1 MVAADTKDAEKAYLI
16 AARTERWER
25 VKPFSSPGHD
35 DVAEGARLIHDFA
48 VALMCLSPRPGDRV
62 LDLGAGSCW
71 ASEWLRRF
79 NVRTVSLDIATDM
92 LRIGRE
98 RLGPD
103 AWIAAGDLERLPL
116 ADASVD
122 HAVCLNAFHHV
133 PDGCAAL
140 AEVHRVLRSGGRL
153 VLSEP
158 GRGHALAETSVGA
171 VAACGVQERDVLV
184 SAVVRDCVAAGFAR
198 VAIKPLVHSVP
209 WFEID
214 AERWAR
220 WERYAAERRPVRA
233 GKRAM
238 RAVAEGLGVGKQTT
252 AFEDTLGMELV
263 RIVKAATEH
272 HPIVVA
278 TKGGTSES
286 EK

>member
-1 MVAADTKDAEKAYLI
+1 MSADTKQAEKAYL
-16 AARTERWER
+16 AQAGTERWER
-25 VKPFSSPGHD
+25 VKPFSSPHHD

-48 VALMCLSPRPGDRV
+48 IALQCLAPTPGERV

-79 NVRTVSLDIATDM
+79 NIDTVSVDIAVDM

-98 RLGPD
+98 RLGPG
-103 AWIAAGDLERLPL
+103 AWIVTGDFERLPL
-116 ADASVD
+116 ADRSVD
-122 HAVCLNAFHHV
+122 KAMCLNAFHHV
-133 PDGCAAL
+133 PNGRAAL
-140 AEVHRVLRSGGRL
+140 AEAHRVLRPGGL
-153 VLSEP
+153 LLLSEP
-158 GRGHALAETSVGA
+158 GRGHALSEASVGA
-171 VAACGVQERDVLV
+171 VEACGVQERDVVV
-184 SAVVRDCVAAGFAR
+184 STVVKDCLEAGFAR
-198 VAIKPLVHSVP
+198 VTVRPLVHSVP

-214 AERWAR
+214 AARWAR
-220 WERYAAERRPVRA
+220 WERYAAERRPLRA
-233 GKRAM
+233 GKRAI

-278 TKGGTSES
+278 TKEG
-286 EK
+286 